1 MAAAWDEGIDPFGK
15 GMHMRKE
22 DMIRLHA
29 LLFQMRRTFEAT
41 GLADGKNYFFD
52 YDALG
57 VTPVALHRD
66 RRSHQ
71 HAIFL
76 LGEALSKAAVEHV
89 GSDAQIRNA
98 LHFLQQPRREL
109 L

>member
-1 MAAAWDEGIDPFGK
+1 S

-41 GLADGKNYFFD
+41 GLAGGKNYFGD
-52 YDALG
+52 YDSLG

-71 HAIFL
+71 TAIFL

-89 GSDAQIRNA
+89 GGEAQLRNQ
-98 LHFLQQPRREL
+98 LHFIHQPARARL
-109 L
+109 